1 MFGYLVA
8 NRRTPV
14 TRDALLDV
22 LWPHAA
28 PASPDAALRPL
39 ISKLRHVLGEERV
52 EGRAELRLVLP
63 ADARIDVEAAG
74 ERVHDAESAIAL
86 RRFSEAWLPARIA
99 WSVASREFMAGYE
112 GEWIDERR
120 RELEDVKLRAL
131 ECIAQTGLALGGVE
145 LPAAERAARSLVE
158 LAPYRES
165 GYRFLMETLEASSNV
180 AEALRAYD
188 RLRCLL
194 RDELGVGPSAQVQ
207 AVHRRLL
214 GTG

>member
-1 MFGYLVA
+1 
-8 NRRTPV
+8 
-14 TRDALLDV
+14 
-22 LWPHAA
+22 
-28 PASPDAALRPL
+28 
-39 ISKLRHVLGEERV
+39 
-52 EGRAELRLVLP
+52 
-63 ADARIDVEAAG
+63 
-74 ERVHDAESAIAL
+74 
-86 RRFSEAWLPARIA
+86 
-99 WSVASREFMAGYE
+99 MAGYE

-207 AVHRRLL
+207 AVHRRRL

>member
-1 MFGYLVA
+1 LFGYLVA
-8 NRRTPV
+8 NRRTLV
-14 TRDALLDV
+14 TRDALLNV

-28 PASPDAALRPL
+28 PAYPDAALRPL

-52 EGRAELRLVLP
+52 EGRAGLRLVLP
-63 ADARIDVEAAG
+63 ADARIDVEVAS

-99 WSVASREFMAGYE
+99 WSVASREFMAGHE
-112 GEWIDERR
+112 GEWIGERR
-120 RELEDVKLRAL
+120 RALEAVKLRAL
-131 ECIAQTGLALGGVE
+131 ECIAHTGLALGGVE
-145 LPAAERAARSLVE
+145 LPAAERAARALVE

-165 GYRFLMETLEASSNV
+165 GYRFLMETLEARSNV

-194 RDELGVGPSAQVQ
+194 RDDLGVGPSAEVQ

-214 GTG
+214 GAA